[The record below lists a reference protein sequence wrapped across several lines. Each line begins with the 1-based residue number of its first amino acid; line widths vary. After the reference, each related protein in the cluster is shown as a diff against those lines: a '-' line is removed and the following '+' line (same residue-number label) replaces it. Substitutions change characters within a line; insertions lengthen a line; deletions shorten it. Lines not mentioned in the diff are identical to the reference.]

1 MILTIRLEVALRE
14 SLTFSSRDL
23 VTRPTGAAVR
33 DHIQRAISAAV
44 APTTRLDFAEVG
56 LMDFSCADEVV
67 AKLLQ
72 AVEPGGYVVLS
83 NLDETQAE
91 AIDYV
96 LERQDLAV
104 AALPRHGA
112 PCLLGR
118 VSPDLIDAF
127 AAIHTTG
134 SGDATRLADH
144 LSWSVERA
152 ADALQT
158 LALRRLVVAASGT
171 FSPLP
176 LQ

>member
-1 MILTIRLEVALRE
+1 MILTIHLDDALRAAVA
-14 SLTFSSRDL
+14 FAARDL

-33 DHIQRAISAAV
+33 LHIQRTISAAV
-44 APTTRLDFAEVG
+44 APTTRLDFADVG
-56 LMDFSCADEVV
+56 LVDFSCADEVV

-72 AVEPGGYVVLS
+72 AADPERFLVLS

-104 AALPRHGA
+104 AGLSREGA
-112 PCLLGR
+112 PVVLGR
-118 VSPDLIDAF
+118 VGPDLVTVFQAV
-127 AAIHTTG
+127 HLTG
-134 SGDATRLADH
+134 GGDAVRLATH
-144 LSWSVERA
+144 LTWSVERT
-152 ADALQT
+152 ADALQA

>member
-1 MILTIRLEVALRE
+1 MILTIRLEDALRE
-14 SLTFSSRDL
+14 AVTFASRDL

-33 DHIQRAISAAV
+33 LHIQRVISGAP
-44 APTTRLDFAEVG
+44 APTTRLDFAAVG
-56 LMDFSCADEVV
+56 LVDFSCADEVV
-67 AKLLQ
+67 AKLLL
-72 AVEPGGYVVLS
+72 AVAPGQYLVLS

-104 AALPRHGA
+104 AALPRQGA

-118 VSPDLIDAF
+118 VPPDLVTVF
-127 AAIHTTG
+127 EAINVTG
-134 SGDATRLADH
+134 SGDSVRLAAH
-144 LSWSVERA
+144 LAWSVERT
-152 ADALQT
+152 ADALQA

-171 FSPLP
+171 FTPLP